1 MMGLVMPKIK
11 PSVYEMPKTTKRA
24 TREEMADAIFDAYLC
39 LKTSMHRIEDIFMR
53 ENAYRN
59 RKYNK

>member
-24 TREEMADAIFDAYLC
+24 TREEMAEAIFDAYLC
-39 LKTSMHRIEDIFMR
+39 LKNVIRQLI
-53 ENAYRN
+53 AQL
-59 RKYNK
+59 

>member
-1 MMGLVMPKIK
+1 MGLVVSKPK

-39 LKTSMHRIEDIFMR
+39 LKTSMHQLEDIFMR

-59 RKYNK
+59 RRYNK